1 MRKAAKVKHDRPA
14 TTRKMVL
21 LTEPD
26 SGNSLGSAAMV
37 AILGVAVGLGV
48 GVADLVAVVA
58 VVGVAVGLG
67 VALVVAV
74 AVVPAAEQVREAG
87 LLGLRQELLIHESP
101 MEQSLSVRQA
111 ASQAIAPE
119 GAAA

>member
-1 MRKAAKVKHDRPA
+1 MIQMSPVTIK
-14 TTRKMVL
+14 KMVFA
-21 LTEPD
+21 TDPD

-74 AVVPAAEQVREAG
+74 VVVPAAEQVREAG

-119 GAAA
+119 GTAA